1 MSFKEYEFYL
11 PIGYEDDKGVFHRKG
26 KMRLATAL
34 DEIEI
39 NNSAQ
44 SKLKTRYRDCLLFS
58 RVLES
63 LGTLTEITPE
73 IIENLYEADFIYLQ
87 MLYNKLNSDYNEN
100 VITKC
105 PNCGH
110 VNSTDLT
117 DLFSE
122 LNFILEERES
132 KI

>member
-11 PIGYEDDKGVFHRKG
+11 PIGYEDDRGVFHRRG

-39 NNSAQ
+39 NNSPQ

-73 IIENLYEADFIYLQ
+73 VIENLYEADFIYLQ
-87 MLYNKLNSDYNEN
+87 MLYNKLNSDYNEH

-105 PNCGH
+105 PHCGH

-122 LNFILEERES
+122 LNFILEEREP

>member
-26 KMRLATAL
+26 RMRLATAL

-39 NNSAQ
+39 NNSSQ
-44 SKLKTRYRDCLLFS
+44 SKLKTRYRDCLLFG

-87 MLYNKLNSDYNEN
+87 MLYNKLNSDYNEH

-105 PNCGH
+105 LHCGH
-110 VNSTDLT
+110 TNSTDLT

-122 LNFILEERES
+122 LNFILEEREL

>member
-11 PIGYEDDKGVFHRKG
+11 PIGYEDDKGIFHRKG

-39 NNSAQ
+39 NSSAQ

-73 IIENLYEADFIYLQ
+73 VIENLYEADFIYLQ
-87 MLYNKLNSDYNEN
+87 MLYNKLNSDYNEH
-100 VITKC
+100 VTTKC
-105 PNCGH
+105 PHCGY

-122 LNFILEERES
+122 LNFILEEREP
-132 KI
+132 KV